1 VAHGQSLPRPPAVD
15 YIPRSIDFISLV
27 PEDRRILAHLE
38 AGIAEVEE
46 AVQHSPVTLNG
57 SQRTGAS
64 LLHGEGEAVPQGAQ
78 NAIVS
83 QALHLSRA

>member
-1 VAHGQSLPRPPAVD
+1 MAHGQILPRFQTGD
-15 YIPRSIDFISLV
+15 YIPRSIGYISPD

-64 LLHGEGEAVPQGAQ
+64 LLLGEGEAVPQGAQ